1 LSEFSG
7 VGTAT
12 IKRLEVMGGVPTG
25 HVRTLMAI
33 KASLETAGIEF
44 LGNPEEGAGVRFKP
58 RS

>member
-1 LSEFSG
+1 MSEFSG

-12 IKRLEVMGGVPTG
+12 IKRLEVMSGVPTG

-33 KASLETAGIEF
+33 KATFEIAGIEF
-44 LGNPEEGAGVRFKP
+44 LGNPEDGAGVRFKA